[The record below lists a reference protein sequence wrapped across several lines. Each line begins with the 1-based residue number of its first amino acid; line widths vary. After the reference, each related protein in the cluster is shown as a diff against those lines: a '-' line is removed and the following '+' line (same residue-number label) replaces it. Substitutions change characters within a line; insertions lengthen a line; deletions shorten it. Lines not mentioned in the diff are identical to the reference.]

1 MIEPVANNANYQLA
15 RKLLDASVLR
25 HEAIASNIANVET
38 PGYRRV
44 DLAPDFQSALRAQFA
59 GGVAPAAGAVSAVQ
73 PALAQDASVRSV
85 RADGNSVELE
95 NELGIEFS
103 GRDEDTIG
111 GVVTTELGRLPR
123 VGDRVELGPLRFHV
137 VEVDR
142 SRVKT
147 LIVVETARPPATPEP

>member
-59 GGVAPAAGAVSAVQ
+59 GGVAPAAGAISAVQ

-95 NELGIEFS
+95 NELFALSRNRVEHDYLSDLVSNNIKHLRVAIS
-103 GRDEDTIG
+103 GR
-111 GVVTTELGRLPR
+111 
-123 VGDRVELGPLRFHV
+123 VG
-137 VEVDR
+137 
-142 SRVKT
+142 S
-147 LIVVETARPPATPEP
+147 